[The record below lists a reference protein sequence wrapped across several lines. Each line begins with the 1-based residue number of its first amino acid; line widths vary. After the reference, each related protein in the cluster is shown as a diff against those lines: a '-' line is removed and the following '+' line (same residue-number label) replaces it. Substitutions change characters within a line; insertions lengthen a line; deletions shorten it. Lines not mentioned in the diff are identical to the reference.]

1 MSIVSLAVK
10 RPVSITMLTIAI
22 LLFGFVSLGRIPVTL
37 LPDLAYPTRTVRT
50 DFPGG
55 APSGIEQ
62 LVSKPIEETLG
73 TVKGLRRIESIS
85 RAGQSDVLLEFS
97 WGTDMDMASLEG
109 REKWDGTDL
118 QLDLVKLD
126 LLRFNPSKNQL
137 FRFA

>member
-10 RPVSITMLTIAI
+10 RPVTISMMTIAI

-37 LPDLAYPTRTVRT
+37 LPDLAYPTLTVRT

-55 APSGIEQ
+55 APSEIEQ

-85 RAGQSDVLLEFS
+85 RARSEEHTSELQSRPHLVCRLLLE
-97 WGTDMDMASLEG
+97 
-109 REKWDGTDL
+109 K
-118 QLDLVKLD
+118 K
-126 LLRFNPSKNQL
+126 KNKKNTKKK
-137 FRFA
+137 

>member
-1 MSIVSLAVK
+1 PFPYTTLFLSSM
-10 RPVSITMLTIAI
+10 MTIAI

-37 LPDLAYPTRTVRT
+37 LPDLAYPTLTVRT

-55 APSGIEQ
+55 APSEIEQ

-97 WGTDMDMASLEG
+97 WGTDKIG
-109 REKWDGTDL
+109 R
-118 QLDLVKLD
+118 
-126 LLRFNPSKNQL
+126 
-137 FRFA
+137 AH